1 MKHRAATIPTYRGLL
16 LVGVQNKLG
25 GGEGIE
31 GLYGT
36 LACGG
41 MQKVL
46 DCMAA
51 NCGLKSTSRLVDVGA
66 GIGRWVLSCRAHTH
80 CTYIALNHDTLSPRA
95 SNVSVPGLRST
106 FYGDPFPFPLR
117 RAYAQ
122 QGCSICFNLYMSNSK
137 SFAHAPELY
146 MSGTC
151 TLYKPPKT
159 SAQK

>member
-1 MKHRAATIPTYRGLL
+1 MLGLRDAACSS
-16 LVGVQNKLG
+16 QNKLG

-66 GIGRWVLSCRAHTH
+66 GIGRWVMFRTH
-80 CTYIALNHDTLSPRA
+80 
-95 SNVSVPGLRST
+95 
-106 FYGDPFPFPLR
+106 
-117 RAYAQ
+117 
-122 QGCSICFNLYMSNSK
+122 NL
-137 SFAHAPELY
+137 
-146 MSGTC
+146 
-151 TLYKPPKT
+151 
-159 SAQK
+159 